1 MANILEFQSGGT
13 TPTPSTVAATQGT
26 AAATAPDP
34 IVGQQTGTES
44 ALSNW
49 AGPYVTEMLG
59 RGQAVGQTPYEAY
72 TGPLTAG
79 EAAPQTAAFQGI
91 AGLAVPTEQMT
102 AFTPQEFTSEQA
114 GRLMNPFLRQA
125 LDPQIDQAR
134 RQAEIQRVANVGRL
148 TQSPFSSLG
157 GGRQTVMEAELSR
170 GLLDRL
176 AGIEGTG
183 FLNAYDRAAQQ
194 FNAEQQLG
202 LQSQQAA
209 NTYGLAALQKQA
221 DLGGVQ
227 RGIEAEGI
235 AADRK
240 QFEEELAFPY
250 KQVQYQQSLLQGL
263 PLAAQQYTYA
273 QPSALA
279 NVLTGASGI
288 QGIGQSI
295 LGTGGIGGIISNLFG
310 SGVDPAAQRQAQ
322 VQAPLIAAG
331 ATP

>member
-1 MANILEFQSGGT
+1 MSNGT
-13 TPTPSTVAATQGT
+13 DPLAT
-26 AAATAPDP
+26 AAAGATTTPPDP
-34 IVGQQTGTES
+34 GIVGQQTGTES

-59 RGQAVGQTPYEAY
+59 RGEAVAQTPYEAY

-79 EAAPQTAAFQGI
+79 ETAPQTAAFQGI

-102 AFTPQEFTSEQA
+102 AFAPQEFTSEQA
-114 GRLMNPFLRQA
+114 GRLMNPFLQQA
-125 LDPQIDQAR
+125 LDPQIAEAR
-134 RQAEIQRVANVGRL
+134 RQAEIQRVANAGRL
-148 TQSPFSSLG
+148 TQAGAFG
-157 GGRQTVMEAELSR
+157 GGRQAVSEAELSR

-176 AGIEGTG
+176 AGITGTG
-183 FLNAYDRAAQQ
+183 FQSAYDRAAQQ

-221 DLGGVQ
+221 DLGAAQ
-227 RGIEAEGI
+227 RAIEAEGI
-235 AADRK
+235 LADRK

-273 QPSALA
+273 QPSALS
-279 NVLTGASGI
+279 NILKGAAGA
-288 QGIGQSI
+288 GGLGERI
-295 LGTGGIGGIISNLFG
+295 LGEGGIGSVILNAFG
-310 SGVDPAAQRQAQ
+310 GGGSSEP
-322 VQAPLIAAG
+322 
-331 ATP
+331 TPTQQMLNTGMVP

>member
-1 MANILEFQSGGT
+1 MSNGT
-13 TPTPSTVAATQGT
+13 EPLAT
-26 AAATAPDP
+26 AAAGATTAPTDP
-34 IVGQQTGTES
+34 GVVGQQTGTES

-59 RGQAVGQTPYEAY
+59 RGEAVAQTPYEAY

-79 EAAPQTAAFQGI
+79 ETAPQTAAFQGI

-134 RQAEIQRVANVGRL
+134 RQAEIQRIANVGRL
-148 TQSPFSSLG
+148 TQSPFSALG
-157 GGRQTVMEAELSR
+157 GGRQTVMEAELSK

-183 FLNAYDRAAQQ
+183 FMNAYDRAAQQ

-221 DLGGVQ
+221 DLGGAQ

-273 QPSALA
+273 QPSALS
-279 NVLTGASGI
+279 NILKGAAGA
-288 QGIGQSI
+288 QGLGERI
-295 LGTGGIGGIISNLFG
+295 LGEGGIGSVILNAFTGG
-310 SGVDPAAQRQAQ
+310 GDPAAGYGT
-322 VQAPLIAAG
+322 PAG
-331 ATP
+331 GVLPGFETPM

>member
-1 MANILEFQSGGT
+1 MPNGT
-13 TPTPSTVAATQGT
+13 NPDPSTIAATQGT
-26 AAATAPDP
+26 ATATAPDP
-34 IVGQQTGTES
+34 IAGQQTGTES

-59 RGQAVGQTPYEAY
+59 RGQAIGQTPYEAY

-79 EAAPQTAAFQGI
+79 ETAPQTAAFQGI

-114 GRLMNPFLRQA
+114 GRLMNPFLQQA
-125 LDPQIDQAR
+125 LDPQIAEAR
-134 RQAEIQRVANVGRL
+134 RQAEIQRVANAGRL
-148 TQSPFSSLG
+148 TQAGAFG
-157 GGRQTVMEAELSR
+157 GGRQAVSEAELSR

-176 AGIEGTG
+176 AGITGTG
-183 FLNAYDRAAQQ
+183 FQSAYDRAAQQ

-221 DLGGVQ
+221 DLGAAQ
-227 RGIEAEGI
+227 RAIEAEGVM
-235 AADRK
+235 ADRK

-279 NVLTGASGI
+279 NILSGTAGV
-288 QGIGQSI
+288 QGLGQSI
-295 LGTGGIGGIISNLFG
+295 LGPGGIGGLIGNLFG
-310 SGVDPAAQRQAQ
+310 GGSEPTTTQQMLNTGMVP
-322 VQAPLIAAG
+322 
-331 ATP
+331 

>member
-1 MANILEFQSGGT
+1 MANVLKYQAG
-13 TPTPSTVAATQGT
+13 GT
-26 AAATAPDP
+26 AAPDP
-34 IVGQQTGTES
+34 VVDPTPVAPNPVIGQQTGTES

-59 RGQAVGQTPYEAY
+59 RGEAIAQTPYEAY

-114 GRLMNPFLRQA
+114 ARLMNPFLQQA
-125 LDPQIDQAR
+125 LDPQIAEAR
-134 RQAEIQRVANVGRL
+134 RQAEIQRIANVGRI
-148 TQSPFSSLG
+148 TQSPFSALG
-157 GGRQTVMEAELSR
+157 GGRQAVMEAELSR
-170 GLLDRL
+170 GMLDRV
-176 AGIEGTG
+176 AGITGTG
-183 FLNAYDRAAQQ
+183 FQSAYDRAVQQ

-202 LQSQQAA
+202 LQSQQAT
-209 NTYGLAALQKQA
+209 NTFGLAALQQQA
-221 DLGGVQ
+221 NLGAAQ
-227 RGIEAEGI
+227 RAIEAEGV
-235 AADRK
+235 AADKK

-279 NVLTGASGI
+279 NILGSASGI
-288 QGIGQSI
+288 GGTGGLVESI
-295 LGTGGIGGIISNLFG
+295 LGEGGIGGIIMNAFG
-310 SGVDPAAQRQAQ
+310 GGSDPAAGYGTPAGG
-322 VQAPLIAAG
+322 VLPGFTAPI
-331 ATP
+331 

>member
-13 TPTPSTVAATQGT
+13 TPDPSTVAAQAGT

-125 LDPQIDQAR
+125 LDPQIAEAR
-134 RQAEIQRVANVGRL
+134 RQAEIQRIANVGRI

-176 AGIEGTG
+176 AGVEGTG

-221 DLGGVQ
+221 DLGGAQ

-250 KQVQYQQSLLQGL
+250 KQVQ
-263 PLAAQQYTYA
+263 
-273 QPSALA
+273 
-279 NVLTGASGI
+279 
-288 QGIGQSI
+288 
-295 LGTGGIGGIISNLFG
+295 
-310 SGVDPAAQRQAQ
+310 
-322 VQAPLIAAG
+322 
-331 ATP
+331 

>member
-1 MANILEFQSGGT
+1 MPNGT
-13 TPTPSTVAATQGT
+13 NPDPSTIAATQGT
-26 AAATAPDP
+26 ATATAPDP
-34 IVGQQTGTES
+34 IAGQQTGTES

-59 RGQAVGQTPYEAY
+59 RGQAIGQTPYEAY

-79 EAAPQTAAFQGI
+79 ETAPQTAAFQGI

-114 GRLMNPFLRQA
+114 GRLMNPFLQQA
-125 LDPQIDQAR
+125 LDPQIAEAR
-134 RQAEIQRVANVGRL
+134 RQAEKQRVANAGRL
-148 TQSPFSSLG
+148 TQAGAFG
-157 GGRQTVMEAELSR
+157 GGRQAVSEAELSR

-176 AGIEGTG
+176 AGITGTG
-183 FLNAYDRAAQQ
+183 FQSAYDRAAQQ

-221 DLGGVQ
+221 DLGAAQ
-227 RGIEAEGI
+227 RAIEAEGVM
-235 AADRK
+235 ADRK

-279 NVLTGASGI
+279 NILSGTAGV
-288 QGIGQSI
+288 QGLGQSI
-295 LGTGGIGGIISNLFG
+295 LGPGGIGGLIGNLFG
-310 SGVDPAAQRQAQ
+310 GGSEPTTTQQMLNTGMVP
-322 VQAPLIAAG
+322 
-331 ATP
+331 

>member
-1 MANILEFQSGGT
+1 MAH
-13 TPTPSTVAATQGT
+13 TPGHTADPVADPVP
-26 AAATAPDP
+26 AAPNP
-34 IVGQQTGTES
+34 VVGQQTGTES
-44 ALSNW
+44 SLSNW

-134 RQAEIQRVANVGRL
+134 RQAEIQRIANVGRL
-148 TQSPFSSLG
+148 TQSPFSALG
-157 GGRQTVMEAELSR
+157 GGRQTVMEAELSK

-183 FLNAYDRAAQQ
+183 FMNAYDRAAQQ

-221 DLGGVQ
+221 DLGAAQ

-250 KQVQYQQSLLQGL
+250 KQVQYQQSLLQGM

-279 NVLTGASGI
+279 NILGTASGV
-288 QGIGQSI
+288 GGTGGLVESI
-295 LGTGGIGGIISNLFG
+295 LGEGGIGGILMNAFG
-310 SGVDPAAQRQAQ
+310 GGSSTG
-322 VQAPLIAAG
+322 AG
-331 ATP
+331 ASGAGPASL

>member
-1 MANILEFQSGGT
+1 MSNGLEFQNGGT
-13 TPTPSTVAATQGT
+13 TQADVSATQGT
-26 AAATAPDP
+26 AAASAPNP
-34 IVGQQTGTES
+34 VIGQQTGTES

-91 AGLAVPTEQMT
+91 AGLAVPIEQMT

-114 GRLMNPFLRQA
+114 GRLMNPFLQQA
-125 LDPQIDQAR
+125 LDPQIAEAQR
-134 RQAEIQRVANVGRL
+134 LAEIQRVANAGRL
-148 TQSPFSSLG
+148 TQAGAFG
-157 GGRQTVMEAELSR
+157 GGRQAVMEAELNR

-176 AGIEGTG
+176 AGITGTG
-183 FLNAYDRAAQQ
+183 FQNAYDRAAQQ
-194 FNAEQQLG
+194 FNVEQQLG

-221 DLGGVQ
+221 DLGAAQ

-279 NVLTGASGI
+279 NILSGASGI
-288 QGIGQSI
+288 AGTGGLAESI
-295 LGTGGIGGIISNLFG
+295 LGTGGIGGVIMNAFG
-310 SGVDPAAQRQAQ
+310 GGDSSTTQ
-322 VQAPLIAAG
+322 G
-331 ATP
+331 ATGAGQGYNLSGYA

>member
-1 MANILEFQSGGT
+1 MANVLKYQAGGAAT
-13 TPTPSTVAATQGT
+13 GANPDPTAAPTPVAP
-26 AAATAPDP
+26 PD
-34 IVGQQTGTES
+34 IIGQQTGTES

-91 AGLAVPTEQMT
+91 AGLAVPIEQMT

-114 GRLMNPFLRQA
+114 GRLMNPFLQQA
-125 LDPQIDQAR
+125 LDPQIAEAQR
-134 RQAEIQRVANVGRL
+134 LAEIQRVANAGRL
-148 TQSPFSSLG
+148 TQAGAFG
-157 GGRQTVMEAELSR
+157 GGRQAVMEAELNR

-176 AGIEGTG
+176 AGITGTG
-183 FLNAYDRAAQQ
+183 FQNAYDRAAQQ
-194 FNAEQQLG
+194 FNVEQQLG

-221 DLGGVQ
+221 DLGAAQ

-288 QGIGQSI
+288 QGLGQSI
-295 LGTGGIGGIISNLFG
+295 LGPGGVGGLISNLFG
-310 SGVDPAAQRQAQ
+310 GGDSSTTQ
-322 VQAPLIAAG
+322 G
-331 ATP
+331 ATGAGQRYNLSGYA

>member
-1 MANILEFQSGGT
+1 MAHTST
-13 TPTPSTVAATQGT
+13 HASTATPAPAADPVP
-26 AAATAPDP
+26 AAPNP
-34 IVGQQTGTES
+34 VVGQQTGTES
-44 ALSNW
+44 SLSNW

-134 RQAEIQRVANVGRL
+134 RQAEIQRIANVGRL
-148 TQSPFSSLG
+148 TQSPFSALG
-157 GGRQTVMEAELSR
+157 GGRQTVMEAELSK

-183 FLNAYDRAAQQ
+183 FMNAYDRAAQQ

-221 DLGGVQ
+221 DLGAAQ

-250 KQVQYQQSLLQGL
+250 KQVQYQQSLLQGM

-279 NVLTGASGI
+279 NILGTASGV
-288 QGIGQSI
+288 GGTGGLVESI
-295 LGTGGIGGIISNLFG
+295 LGEGGIGGILMNAFG
-310 SGVDPAAQRQAQ
+310 GGSSTG
-322 VQAPLIAAG
+322 AG
-331 ATP
+331 ASGAGPASL

>member
-1 MANILEFQSGGT
+1 MSNGT
-13 TPTPSTVAATQGT
+13 NPDPSTIAATQGT
-26 AAATAPDP
+26 ATATAPDP
-34 IVGQQTGTES
+34 IAGQQTGTES

-59 RGQAVGQTPYEAY
+59 RGQAIGQTPYEAY

-79 EAAPQTAAFQGI
+79 ETAPQTAAFQGI

-125 LDPQIDQAR
+125 LDPQIAEAR
-134 RQAEIQRVANVGRL
+134 RQAEIQRIANVGRI

-183 FLNAYDRAAQQ
+183 FMNAYDRAAQQ

-209 NTYGLAALQKQA
+209 NTSGLAALQKQA
-221 DLGGVQ
+221 DLGAAQ

-250 KQVQYQQSLLQGL
+250 KQVQYQQSLLQGM

-279 NVLTGASGI
+279 NILGTASGV
-288 QGIGQSI
+288 GGTGGLVESI
-295 LGTGGIGGIISNLFG
+295 LGEGGIGGIIMNAFG
-310 SGVDPAAQRQAQ
+310 GGGGTS
-322 VQAPLIAAG
+322 AG
-331 ATP
+331 ASGAGPVYNLSGYA

>member
-1 MANILEFQSGGT
+1 MSNVLEFQNGGT
-13 TPTPSTVAATQGT
+13 TQADVSATQGT
-26 AAATAPDP
+26 AAASAPNP
-34 IVGQQTGTES
+34 VIGQQTGTES

-91 AGLAVPTEQMT
+91 AGLAVPIEQMT

-114 GRLMNPFLRQA
+114 GRLMNPFLQQA
-125 LDPQIDQAR
+125 LDPQIAEAR
-134 RQAEIQRVANVGRL
+134 RQAEIQRVANAGRL
-148 TQSPFSSLG
+148 TQAGAFG
-157 GGRQTVMEAELSR
+157 GGRQAVSEAELSR

-176 AGIEGTG
+176 AGITGTG
-183 FLNAYDRAAQQ
+183 FQSAYDRAAQQ

-221 DLGGVQ
+221 DLGAAQ
-227 RGIEAEGI
+227 RAIEAEGVM
-235 AADRK
+235 ADRK

-279 NVLTGASGI
+279 NILSGTAGV
-288 QGIGQSI
+288 QGLGQSI
-295 LGTGGIGGIISNLFG
+295 LGPGGIGGLIGNLFG
-310 SGVDPAAQRQAQ
+310 GGSSGQNAQAQ
-322 VQAPLIAAG
+322 AALLATDPG